1 PEEANTNSALNN
13 QEDKIANITDTNVA
27 SSSSSSVTKN
37 DSAYASIWPWLT
49 ALMTILWL
57 GTTIA
62 LLKAKRSKQT
72 RSVVINSEAVTVST
86 LEGLQQAAERNE
98 PIKAQTYFRQWKNEN
113 LQLVGSSEAQKVAH
127 EIEIMMNAAYSKQAT
142 TWKNDALLQAIKA
155 LPTASTKKSRPRSHL
170 AELDPNK

>member
-1 PEEANTNSALNN
+1 
-13 QEDKIANITDTNVA
+13 
-27 SSSSSSVTKN
+27 
-37 DSAYASIWPWLT
+37 
-49 ALMTILWL
+49 
-57 GTTIA
+57 
-62 LLKAKRSKQT
+62 
-72 RSVVINSEAVTVST
+72 

-142 TWKNDALLQAIKA
+142 TWKNDTLLQAIKA
-155 LPTASTKKSRPRSHL
+155 LPTASTKKGQSRSHL